1 MCGAPTEVI
10 ECAEGSD
17 EQTMF
22 TAMRPQMEEKH
33 GKAFEMFDIVHYTT
47 QVVAGTNY
55 QVKIQIGAEEWAHAK
70 IYKKLPHEGEE
81 KELTAWMAGQT
92 ADSAIDFNADVEMQV
107 EAEAEPEEPPM
118 VGISDKVKSG
128 DVKTL

>member
-1 MCGAPTEVI
+1 
-10 ECAEGSD
+10 
-17 EQTMF
+17 
-22 TAMRPQMEEKH
+22 MEEKH

-47 QVVAGTNY
+47 QVVAVTNY
-55 QVKIQIGAEEWAHAK
+55 QVKIHIGAEEWAHAK